1 MATIRQLH
9 HKQLAHHC
17 LLAWPWYQ
25 LLATDSHRICCKS
38 LDSFSWWT
46 KQQFVE
52 IWSCVLFT
60 SRFRIQNTYYI
71 QIHVLKHDDVHCIH
85 LLYSRKQEH
94 LTYAKAPLKVPAGIL
109 SHSVGYYRHWFY
121 MVLRSRADP
130 KRRFDSTMNVDSMH
144 MVQPQQW
151 CLRFVL
157 IIT

>member
-1 MATIRQLH
+1 MCSFHVQIPNTKYILH
-9 HKQLAHHC
+9 
-17 LLAWPWYQ
+17 
-25 LLATDSHRICCKS
+25 
-38 LDSFSWWT
+38 
-46 KQQFVE
+46 
-52 IWSCVLFT
+52 
-60 SRFRIQNTYYI
+60 I
-71 QIHVLKHDDVHCIH
+71 QIHVLKHDDVRCIH

-94 LTYAKAPLKVPAGIL
+94 LAYAKAPLKVPAGIL

-130 KRRFDSTMNVDSMH
+130 TRRFDSTMNVDS